1 MLTSQQEL
9 IMTIVNQV
17 LPKNSTEIALSP
29 KQKLFFSRFATNK
42 MMDAMLWVNSVAKII
57 WVNNA
62 ACSLTEYFHEELL
75 SMTIYDLDLNFVE
88 LPCSKYQSDV
98 PGKEFLVLESLVR
111 TKNNR
116 KFPVKLKIASVNY
129 DGQKYNC
136 VLLQNT
142 AEQKN
147 AFDLEHK
154 VQVQQPKVELTNT
167 YGQLQAELAKVRQK
181 LNQKEQLDRQNTQL
195 VSLVSHE
202 LRGPLNIISF
212 ANSLLQR
219 YDAELSE
226 SKKRVHLNQIQAGVQ
241 QLNQL
246 IDTMILIGKAKAN
259 KLNFQPQK
267 IDLQQFCVDL
277 VAQLQS
283 CQEDQPE
290 INFITTGNHREI
302 AVDPQLLQ
310 SILRNLL
317 DNASKY
323 SANSPIDLILEY
335 KSRELIFQVKD
346 RGVGIAKEDVP
357 QLFEPFTRGK
367 DCHHIKGS
375 GLGLAIVKQLVEI
388 HRGQIQVFSQ
398 LGLGTTI
405 KISLPLN

>member
-1 MLTSQQEL
+1 
-9 IMTIVNQV
+9 MTIVNQV

-29 KQKLFFSRFATNK
+29 KQKLFFARFATNK
-42 MMDAMLWVNSVAKII
+42 MMDAMLWVNSAAKII

-62 ACSLTEYFHEELL
+62 ACSLTEYFLEELL

-88 LPCSKYQSDV
+88 LPWSKYQSDFPV
-98 PGKEFLVLESLVR
+98 KELLVLESFVR
-111 TKNNR
+111 TKNGR

-136 VLLQNT
+136 VLLQDT
-142 AEQKN
+142 AEEKN
-147 AFDLEHK
+147 AFNLEHK
-154 VQVQQPKVELTNT
+154 VQVQQSTALTNT

-267 IDLQQFCVDL
+267 IDLQQFCDDL

-283 CQEDQPE
+283 CQEYQPE

-323 SANSPIDLILEY
+323 SALNSPIDLILEY

-388 HRGQIQVFSQ
+388 HRGQIQVFSK

-405 KISLPLN
+405 EISLPLI

>member
-1 MLTSQQEL
+1 M
-9 IMTIVNQV
+9 
-17 LPKNSTEIALSP
+17 
-29 KQKLFFSRFATNK
+29 
-42 MMDAMLWVNSVAKII
+42 
-57 WVNNA
+57 
-62 ACSLTEYFHEELL
+62 
-75 SMTIYDLDLNFVE
+75 
-88 LPCSKYQSDV
+88 
-98 PGKEFLVLESLVR
+98 LESFISTRKVR
-111 TKNNR
+111 R
-116 KFPVKLKIASVNY
+116 FPVKLKIASVNY

-136 VLLQNT
+136 VLLQDTGWQKNNLNL
-142 AEQKN
+142 EQK
-147 AFDLEHK
+147 
-154 VQVQQPKVELTNT
+154 VQQPTADITNT

-202 LRGPLNIISF
+202 LRSPLNIISF

-277 VAQLQS
+277 IAQLQS
-283 CQEDQPE
+283 CQEYQPE

-317 DNASKY
+317 DNAIKY
-323 SANSPIDLILEY
+323 SALNSPIDLILEY

-346 RGVGIAKEDVP
+346 RGVGIAEEDLP
-357 QLFEPFTRGK
+357 HLFEPFTRGQAH
-367 DCHHIKGS
+367 HHIEGS

-388 HRGQIQVFSQ
+388 HRGQIQVFSK

-405 KISLPLN
+405 KNFTAFNLTLSIDLNCLTILTRLLTKL

>member
-1 MLTSQQEL
+1 
-9 IMTIVNQV
+9 MTIVNQV
-17 LPKNSTEIALSP
+17 LPKNSIEIALSP

-42 MMDAMLWVNSVAKII
+42 MMDAMLWVNSAAKII
-57 WVNNA
+57 WVNSA
-62 ACSLTEYFHEELL
+62 ACSLTEYFLEELL
-75 SMTIYDLDLNFVE
+75 SMTIYDLDLNSIE
-88 LPCSKYQSDV
+88 LPWSKYQSDF
-98 PGKEFLVLESLVR
+98 PGKEFLLLKSFVR
-111 TKNNR
+111 TKNGR

-136 VLLQNT
+136 VLLQDT
-142 AEQKN
+142 AGQKDALN
-147 AFDLEHK
+147 LEHK
-154 VQVQQPKVELTNT
+154 VQQPTAELTNT

-181 LNQKEQLDRQNTQL
+181 LHQKEQLDRQNTQL

-277 VAQLQS
+277 IAQLRS
-283 CQEDQPE
+283 CQEYQPE
-290 INFITTGNHREI
+290 INFTTTGNHREI

-317 DNASKY
+317 DNAIKY
-323 SANSPIDLILEY
+323 SALNSPIDLILEY

-346 RGVGIAKEDVP
+346 CGVGIAEEDVP
-357 QLFEPFTRGK
+357 HLFEPFTRGK
-367 DCHHIKGS
+367 DRHHIQGS

-388 HRGQIQVFSQ
+388 HRGQIQIFSK
-398 LGLGTTI
+398 LGLGTTV
-405 KISLPLN
+405 KISLPLI

>member
-1 MLTSQQEL
+1 
-9 IMTIVNQV
+9 MTIVNQV
-17 LPKNSTEIALSP
+17 LSKNSTKIALSP
-29 KQKLFFSRFATNK
+29 KQELFFSRFATTK
-42 MMDAMLWVNSVAKII
+42 MMDAMLWVNSAAKII
-57 WVNNA
+57 WVNHA
-62 ACSLTEYFHEELL
+62 VCSLTEYSLEELL
-75 SMTIYDLDLNFVE
+75 SMTIYDLDLDFLE
-88 LPCSKYQSDV
+88 SSWSKYQSDLERE
-98 PGKEFLVLESLVR
+98 KFLVLESFVSTRKVR
-111 TKNNR
+111 R
-116 KFPVKLKIASVNY
+116 FPVKLKIASVDY

-136 VLLQNT
+136 VLLQDT
-142 AEQKN
+142 GWQKDN
-147 AFDLEHK
+147 LNLEHK
-154 VQVQQPKVELTNT
+154 VQQPTADLTNT

-219 YDAELSE
+219 YDEKLSE

-277 VAQLQS
+277 IAQLQS
-283 CQEDQPE
+283 CQEYQPE
-290 INFITTGNHREI
+290 INFITTGKHREI

-317 DNASKY
+317 DNAIKY
-323 SANSPIDLILEY
+323 SALNSPIDLILEY

-346 RGVGIAKEDVP
+346 RGVGIAEEDLP
-357 QLFEPFTRGK
+357 HLFEPFTRGQA
-367 DCHHIKGS
+367 HQHIEGS

-388 HRGQIQVFSQ
+388 HRGQIQVFSK

-405 KISLPLN
+405 KILLPLI